1 MKKKRGTGRQKM
13 LYIVC
18 LFFLL
23 GTVGGAAMA
32 NCLPLEEQSS
42 LFLFLQQVGEKQ
54 QIPSFGA
61 YFWKYL
67 KYGVLIWLGGW
78 MQMGIFF
85 SGAVFLFR
93 SVSLGFT
100 SAMLFLTHG
109 EKGIFHAVISILP
122 QNLLLIPAYTLLMW
136 SALYYMLHWKEEGGK
151 RALKRERRRKQAE
164 YCIILGGGI
173 VLLAGA
179 SGVEYLLLIG

>member
-1 MKKKRGTGRQKM
+1 
-13 LYIVC
+13 
-18 LFFLL
+18 
-23 GTVGGAAMA
+23 
-32 NCLPLEEQSS
+32 
-42 LFLFLQQVGEKQ
+42 
-54 QIPSFGA
+54 
-61 YFWKYL
+61 
-67 KYGVLIWLGGW
+67 

>member
-1 MKKKRGTGRQKM
+1 MKKKQETGRQKI

-23 GTVGGAAMA
+23 GTAGGAIMA
-32 NCLPLEEQSS
+32 NFLPMEEKSS
-42 LFLFLQQVGEKQ
+42 LSLLLQQGGEKQ
-54 QIPSFGA
+54 QILSFGA

-93 SVSLGFT
+93 GVSLGFT
-100 SAMLFLTHG
+100 SAMLLLAHG
-109 EKGIFHAVISILP
+109 KKGIFLALISILP
-122 QNLLLIPAYTLLMW
+122 QNLLLWAAI
-136 SALYYMLHWKEEGGK
+136 YYMLHWKEEEGK
-151 RALKRERRRKQAE
+151 RALKRERRRKRVE

-179 SGVEYLLLIG
+179 SGVEYLLLLG